1 MRKANR
7 KISGRVRIIMATKV
21 IMNDD
26 AFFKKGFLIST
37 DKTLLDLQMIHHF
50 LSQISYW
57 GKGISFDTVQTSI
70 QNSLC
75 FGIYQQQKQVGFA
88 RVITDEATF
97 AYLCD
102 VFILPDYRKI
112 GLSKWLVQTI
122 RNHVNLKNLRR
133 LVLATA
139 DAHGLYE
146 QFGFKQMKN
155 PDRWMEI
162 FRPYQQSEES
172 A

>member
-1 MRKANR
+1 
-7 KISGRVRIIMATKV
+7 MATKV

-37 DKTLLDLQMIHHF
+37 DKALLDIALVHHF
-50 LSQISYW
+50 LDKLSYW
-57 GKGISFDTVQTSI
+57 GKGISLKTVQISI

-75 FGIYQQQKQVGFA
+75 FGVYQHQKQVGFA

-102 VFILPDYRKI
+102 VFILPEFRKA
-112 GLSKWLVQTI
+112 GLSKWLVQTV
-122 RNHVNLKNLRR
+122 RNHSTLKNLRR
-133 LVLATA
+133 FVLATA
-139 DAHGLYE
+139 DAHQLYG
-146 QFGFKQMKN
+146 QFGFSPLKN
-155 PDRWMEI
+155 HDRWMEI
-162 FRPYQQSEES
+162 FQPQQQKPEEF

>member
-1 MRKANR
+1 
-7 KISGRVRIIMATKV
+7 MAVKV

-37 DKTLLDLQMIHHF
+37 DKTLLDAPVIHHF
-50 LSQISYW
+50 LDKLSYW
-57 GKGISFDTVQTSI
+57 GKGISMDTLQTSI
-70 QNSLC
+70 QNSMC
-75 FGIYQQQKQVGFA
+75 FGVYYQQKQVGFA

-97 AYLCD
+97 AYVCD
-102 VFILPDYRKI
+102 VFILPDHRKA

-122 RNHVNLKNLRR
+122 RNHPKLKNLRR

-139 DAHGLYE
+139 DAQGLYE
-146 QFGFKQMKN
+146 QFGFSPIKN
-155 PDRWMEI
+155 HDRWMEI
-162 FRPYQQSEES
+162 FQPRKQEP

>member
-1 MRKANR
+1 M
-7 KISGRVRIIMATKV
+7 GTKV

-26 AFFKKGFLIST
+26 AFLKKGFLIST
-37 DKTLLDLQMIHHF
+37 DKTLLDIDTIHHF
-50 LSQISYW
+50 LDKLSYW
-57 GKGISFDTVQTSI
+57 GKGISSETVKTSI

-75 FGIYQQQKQVGFA
+75 FGVYHHQKHVGFA
-88 RVITDEATF
+88 RVITDQATF

-102 VFILPDYRKI
+102 VFIVPDYRKT
-112 GLSKWLVQTI
+112 GLSKWLLQTV
-122 RNHVNLKNLRR
+122 RSHPNLQNLRR

-146 QFGFKQMKN
+146 QFGFRQLKN
-155 PDRWMEI
+155 HDCWMEI
-162 FRPYQQSEES
+162 FQPHLQQQEET